1 LNLPCVSNFPGNL
14 GLFIIVNLPIFIL
27 PQRIRK
33 FIPIIRDRL
42 SKHALLVNS
51 FWGLEM
57 PRDLPPSV
65 QLIGTLGTVDTSF
78 SSEQESSWKNYPD
91 IKNWLDQ
98 SQNDDDIVFLTTGS
112 HAFLSETQVKT
123 FFEGLYCDE
132 KKSQEGGKRWRFI
145 WSLQDKYLSFLPSQ
159 YQEIKNDNYYLLIK
173 PWVPQCDLIQHPKVK
188 VVLTHCGWGGVS
200 EVIGAGKPIVGVPF
214 MADQPRNA
222 EQLVHLGVGLSL
234 NVNKFTSIQ
243 VRSAVTEVLTNPNY
257 TIKMKE
263 LQALEAV
270 SSRTTAN
277 KVVDAVE
284 YARRFGSKNLI
295 VKRAHDWKKIALTA
309 GALLVLKSLVFVL
322 FFLLKHRRRHRIKVV
337 S

>member
-1 LNLPCVSNFPGNL
+1 M
-14 GLFIIVNLPIFIL
+14 
-27 PQRIRK
+27 K
-33 FIPIIRDRL
+33 
-42 SKHALLVNS
+42 
-51 FWGLEM
+51 
-57 PRDLPPSV
+57 
-65 QLIGTLGTVDTSF
+65 
-78 SSEQESSWKNYPD
+78 
-91 IKNWLDQ
+91 
-98 SQNDDDIVFLTTGS
+98 
-112 HAFLSETQVKT
+112 
-123 FFEGLYCDE
+123 
-132 KKSQEGGKRWRFI
+132 KKSQEGGKKWRFI
-145 WSLQDKYLSFLPSQ
+145 WSLQDKYLSFLPSH
-159 YQEIKNDNYYLLIK
+159 YQEIKSDNYYLLIK
-173 PWVPQCDLIQHPKVK
+173 PWVPQVDLIQHPKVK

-270 SSRTTAN
+270 ASKTTAN

-295 VKRAHDWKKIALTA
+295 VKRARDWKKIALAA
-309 GALLVLKSLVFVL
+309 GAMLVLKSLIFVM

-337 S
+337 